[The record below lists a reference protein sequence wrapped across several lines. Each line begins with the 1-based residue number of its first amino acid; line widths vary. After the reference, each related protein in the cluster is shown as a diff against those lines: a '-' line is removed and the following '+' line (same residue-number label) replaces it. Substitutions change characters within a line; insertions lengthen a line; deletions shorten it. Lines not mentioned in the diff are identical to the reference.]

1 MKNGA
6 LMILGA
12 LLLMAGTA
20 SAQQTLTAQ
29 DRADIQELTVK
40 YAKALGSCAAE
51 DYADVFVPETGYFA
65 SNIRGEVVGREKLI
79 ALVKSERHCIG
90 TDAPPATG
98 GRGAA
103 TPRPAPMVA
112 IESTVKGVTGRADL
126 GAAGYYD
133 DEYVKTPK
141 GWRIKARTVITG
153 QEKAANITVQY
164 TIAIRRLAGTDLG
177 LFDDIYVPGPDG
189 VKRFRTAGVALGLS
203 AEGVTGHSL
212 LKNDGGYY
220 DDVYVR
226 TQQGGWRFKSRVYVA
241 ADAAAAANTQRA
253 QP

>member
-1 MKNGA
+1 
-6 LMILGA
+6 
-12 LLLMAGTA
+12 
-20 SAQQTLTAQ
+20 
-29 DRADIQELTVK
+29 
-40 YAKALGSCAAE
+40 
-51 DYADVFVPETGYFA
+51 
-65 SNIRGEVVGREKLI
+65 
-79 ALVKSERHCIG
+79 
-90 TDAPPATG
+90 
-98 GRGAA
+98 
-103 TPRPAPMVA
+103 
-112 IESTVKGVTGRADL
+112 
-126 GAAGYYD
+126 
-133 DEYVKTPK
+133 
-141 GWRIKARTVITG
+141 
-153 QEKAANITVQY
+153 
-164 TIAIRRLAGTDLG
+164 